1 MMDLV
6 NRGIWLCRHP
16 EYLTCEETPEQDDDI
31 ETIIKYGVQSV
42 SEYCSFYG
50 KNYVV
55 SDHIKSYFRD
65 IATNYD
71 RIVQEIPELK
81 RDTALSFI
89 QRYRP
94 NTKVAEHRTLPKE
107 VFDVCSKHGIKY
119 VSDLDWMEINIPYED
134 VVLLRAYFDVQ
145 VSDLYEHENAA
156 YIPQCSLY
164 DVEKLN
170 AVYLG
175 YRYLLGYQRNP
186 KSPYCMVSGR
196 CEQVFEIA
204 FKDDS
209 YLDEFKILEM
219 RYGRMIFSQSE
230 QLLSGKTDCAH
241 YCNNI
246 EDALVDVIRSDTDH
260 EGYRAC
266 ISVKV
271 LRNTNIVDL
280 IEANYRSAAKSV
292 GKFIAS
298 RAKHLRSGH
307 AYKVTNMSIKG
318 NILTVYAEMM
328 N

>member
-6 NRGIWLCRHP
+6 NRGIWLCKHP
-16 EYLTCEETPEQDDDI
+16 EYLTSEELPEQDEDI
-31 ETIIKYGVQSV
+31 KTIIKYGVQSV

-55 SDHIKSYFRD
+55 SDRIKNYFRD
-65 IATNYD
+65 VATNYD
-71 RIVQEIPELK
+71 RVVQEIPELK
-81 RDTALSFI
+81 RDTALSFT

-94 NTKVAEHRTLPKE
+94 NTKVIEHKTLPKE
-107 VFDVCSKHGIKY
+107 VIDVCTRHYIKY
-119 VSDLDWMEINIPYED
+119 ISDLDWIEVDIPYED
-134 VVLLRAYFDVQ
+134 VILLRAYFDVQ
-145 VSDLYEHENAA
+145 VSYLYEHENAA
-156 YIPQCSLY
+156 YIPQCSIC

-175 YRYLLGYQRNP
+175 HRYILGYQRNP
-186 KSPYCMVSGR
+186 KSPYCMESGR

-230 QLLSGKTDCAH
+230 QLLSGKTDYAY

-246 EDALVDVIRSDTDH
+246 EDALVDVIHSDTDH
-260 EGYRAC
+260 EGYSAC
-266 ISVKV
+266 VSVKV
-271 LRNTNIVDL
+271 LRNTNLVDL
-280 IEANYRSAAKSV
+280 IEANYSSAAKSV